1 MVTQLQ
7 KGIHTTVS
15 KSIKMFSILTNKIQ
29 RKNKDFTKII
39 NNLTLYFEHLGTSIF
54 KEHFLV
60 AVSVKKNF

>member
-1 MVTQLQ
+1 
-7 KGIHTTVS
+7 
-15 KSIKMFSILTNKIQ
+15 MFSILTNKIQ

-39 NNLTLYFEHLGTSIF
+39 DNLTLYFEHLGTSIF